1 MRITEIHVYQHD
13 LPVVGGPFRMASTT
27 VSSLDTTIVE
37 IVTDTGIKG
46 YGETCPV
53 GPVYQPQHARG
64 ARAALEE
71 MCQALIGLNP
81 LHTELVYHTMERSLN
96 GSLYAKAAVDTAC
109 WDIAGK
115 AFGVRVCDLL
125 GGPFQ
130 ESVPSYYSIGVM
142 PPEQSART
150 AAEKI
155 REGFGRLQL
164 KVGGRPLEEDVSAV
178 RKVCEVL
185 EPGVTLAVDAN
196 RGWTL
201 HQAQLVSLQLRD
213 FPFVMEQPCSTFEEI
228 RTLTGRIPHP
238 TFMDEAAA
246 DLSAVIQ
253 AAGNRSAAGF
263 ALKCT
268 RVGGISPM
276 RTIRDVCRASR
287 IPISCDDSWGGDI
300 IAAACVHL
308 GATVEPELFEG
319 TWIAQPYVGNHY
331 DPKNGPEIKEG
342 RIVVPEGPGLGINP
356 AVSLWGAP
364 VMTFG

>member
-1 MRITEIHVYQHD
+1 
-13 LPVVGGPFRMASTT
+13 MASTT

-37 IVTDTGIKG
+37 IITDTGIKG

-71 MCQALIGLNP
+71 TAPALIGQNP
-81 LHTELVYHTMERSLN
+81 LHTEQVYRTMERSLN
-96 GSLYAKAAVDTAC
+96 GSLYAKAAVDIAC

-115 AFGVRVCDLL
+115 AYGVRVCDLL
-125 GGPFQ
+125 GGPFR

-150 AAEKI
+150 ASDKI
-155 REGFGRLQL
+155 REGFKRLQL

-201 HQAQLVSLQLRD
+201 QQAQLASLQLRE
-213 FPFVMEQPCSTFEEI
+213 FSFVLEQPCSSFEEI
-228 RTLTGRIPHP
+228 QTLSGRIPHP
-238 TFMDEAAA
+238 VFMDEAAA
-246 DLSAVIQ
+246 DLSAVLQ
-253 AAGNRSAAGF
+253 AYANRAAAGF

-268 RVGGISPM
+268 RVGGISAM
-276 RTIRDVCRASR
+276 RTIRDICRAAR
-287 IPISCDDSWGGDI
+287 IPITCDDSWGGDI
-300 IAAACVHL
+300 IAAACTHL

-319 TWIAQPYVGNHY
+319 TWIAQPYIENHY
-331 DPKNGPEIKEG
+331 DPKNGVRVKEG
-342 RIVVPEGPGLGINP
+342 CITLPQGPGLGITP
-356 AVSLWGAP
+356 DVSPWGAP
-364 VMTFG
+364 VLNFGPENSRTL

>member
-1 MRITEIHVYQHD
+1 MRIEEIRVYRHD

-53 GPVYQPQHARG
+53 GPVYQPQHALG

-71 MCQALIGLNP
+71 TGPALIGKNP
-81 LHTELVYHTMERSLN
+81 LHTEQIRKTMELSLN
-96 GSLYAKAAVDTAC
+96 GSLYAKAAVDIAC

-115 AFGVRVCDLL
+115 AYGVRVCDLL
-125 GGPFQ
+125 GGPFL

-155 REGFGRLQL
+155 RQGFTRLQL

-185 EPGVTLAVDAN
+185 EPGVALAVDAN

-201 HQAQLVSLQLRD
+201 SQAQLVSLQLRD
-213 FPFVMEQPCSTFEEI
+213 FPFVLEQPCSTFEEI
-228 RTLTGRIPHP
+228 RTLADRIPHP
-238 TFMDEAAA
+238 VFMDEAAA
-246 DLSAVIQ
+246 DPSAVIQ
-253 AAGNRSAAGF
+253 AAGSRSAAGF

-268 RVGGISPM
+268 RVGGISAM
-276 RTIRDVCRASR
+276 RTIRDVCRDAR
-287 IPISCDDSWGGDI
+287 IPITCDDSWGGDI

-319 TWIAQPYVGNHY
+319 TWIAQPYIHDHY
-331 DPKNGPEIKEG
+331 DPENGPEIKEG
-342 RIVVPEGPGLGINP
+342 RIVVPEGPGLGIKP
-356 AVSLWGAP
+356 DVSPWGAP
-364 VMTFG
+364 VMIF